1 MSLQLG
7 ANFPSRWLA
16 APQDIRR
23 QFLRDLNNVCVLLD
37 PKTDFDEWHS
47 AHLADPVVDPD
58 HVTPAKAA
66 PVKQESTLPPATIP
80 KVTLS
85 KEALVALEQRL
96 LKQADQVIERAL
108 DPIRA
113 ELRSWIQEQIRL
125 EIDVLKNS

>member
-16 APQDIRR
+16 AQQETRQ

-37 PKTDFDEWHS
+37 PKTDFDEWQSDQAS
-47 AHLADPVVDPD
+47 APYQIM
-58 HVTPAKAA
+58 PAEVSAIAANEVPEEASHNEAA
-66 PVKQESTLPPATIP
+66 P
-80 KVTLS
+80 KV
-85 KEALVALEQRL
+85 ALTVDALISLEQRL

-113 ELRSWIQEQIRL
+113 ELKSWIQEQIRQ
-125 EIDVLKNS
+125 EIKTMGS